1 MNKRNTKSDAK
12 KIPLKFLKNDITKVF
27 LKEPKTRFDAKLII
41 RKLRVANSKES
52 VNMALAEL
60 AKEGVILFVK
70 EGIYRLEPKA
80 KKELIKDRTRAKNNP
95 KKELI
100 QGKMDLTR
108 SGAGYVVVEG
118 QEQDIYVHA
127 RNTMNAMSGDIV
139 QVEVK
144 DDPRRNKPEGKIV
157 AINKRAITQLVGR
170 VWIQKHYALV
180 QTSYRSGIEE
190 IYVNIE
196 DLKDAKN
203 KDYVLVEITDWS
215 KSQNKGIWGKVL
227 SILEEHNNSEIAM
240 NTILVNSGFNLSFP
254 DKVLAES
261 EAIEET
267 FSEKE
272 IAKRRDFRKTT
283 TFTIDPDTAKDFD
296 DALSYEKLA
305 DGNIEIGIHI
315 ADVTHYLKPGTALD
329 KEAYE
334 RSTSVYLVDRV
345 IPMLPEKL
353 SNNLCSLMPNIDRYT
368 FSATFTFD
376 ADYKIVS
383 EWFGKGIIH
392 SDKRFAYEDAQEI
405 LDAGEGLYYDELTSL
420 NNIAHKMR
428 KERYKSGAIAFE
440 SEEVKFKLDE
450 NAKPISVYV
459 KERKDTHLLIEDFML
474 LANKRVAKYIDT
486 KAKGI
491 EIPFIY
497 RTHDEPNMEKLADFA
512 KFAHEMGFSMDIT
525 TPKNIA
531 RSIERLAAAAKTD
544 DALKMLEPL
553 AIRTMSKA
561 EYSTDNIG
569 HYGLAFQHYS
579 HFTSPIR
586 RYSDVIAHRLLM
598 ENLKGTHRVDK
609 EVLQAQCTHISEME
623 RKAMKAERESI
634 KFKQV
639 EFLSDKIGQVL
650 PGKVSG
656 FLDRGIF
663 VELIESKAE
672 GLVGFD
678 QFNEP
683 YEIAPSRLKAV
694 AFRSRN
700 EIKMGDTVNVE
711 ILETNLESIQIEM
724 RIVF

>member
-1 MNKRNTKSDAK
+1 MNKKNQSNHSK
-12 KIPLKFLKNDITKVF
+12 KISQKFLKQDITKVF
-27 LKEPKTRFDAKLII
+27 IKEPKTRFNAKSII
-41 RKLRVANSKES
+41 KKLRVANSTDS
-52 VNMALAEL
+52 VNVALAEL
-60 AKEGVILFVK
+60 AKEGILMFVK
-70 EGIYRLEPKA
+70 DGLYRLEPKA
-80 KKELIKDRTRAKNNP
+80 KKMFAKDRSNSKSYVV
-95 KKELI
+95 L
-100 QGKMDLTR
+100 GKMDMTR

-118 QEQDIYVHA
+118 QEQDIYVA
-127 RNTMNAMSGDIV
+127 AKNTMSAMSGDIV
-139 QVEVK
+139 KVQVTIDK
-144 DDPRRNKPEGKIV
+144 NRRKPEGKIISV
-157 AINKRAITQLVGR
+157 EKRAISQLVGR
-170 VWIQKHYALV
+170 VWLQKNFALI
-180 QTSYRSGIEE
+180 QTSYRSGIEQ
-190 IYVNIE
+190 IFVNLD
-196 DLKDAKN
+196 DLEDAKD

-215 KSQNKGIWGKVL
+215 KSQNKGVWGKVL
-227 SILEEHNNSEIAM
+227 SVLEEHNNSEIAM
-240 NTILVNSGFNLSFP
+240 NTILVNSGFKLSFP
-254 DKVLAES
+254 DEVLEES

-267 FSEKE
+267 FKDQE
-272 IAKRRDFRKTT
+272 IAKRRDFRKVT

-296 DALSYEKLA
+296 DALSYQELA
-305 DGNIEIGIHI
+305 DGNIEIGVHI
-315 ADVTHYLKPGTALD
+315 ADVTHYLQPGTALD

-353 SNNLCSLMPNIDRYT
+353 SNNLCSLMPNTDRYT
-368 FSATFTFD
+368 FSAVFTFNSEH
-376 ADYKIVS
+376 KIIS

-405 LDAGEGLYYDELTSL
+405 LDAGDGLFFKELNTL
-420 NNIAHKMR
+420 NVIAHKMR
-428 KERYKSGAIAFE
+428 KDRYKKGAIAFE

-486 KAKGI
+486 KAKGV
-491 EIPFIY
+491 EIPYIY
-497 RTHDEPNMEKLADFA
+497 RTHDEPNMEKLAEFA
-512 KFAHEMGFSMDIT
+512 KFAHEMGFSMDIS

-531 RSIERLAAAAKTD
+531 RSIEKLAAAAKND
-544 DALKMLEPL
+544 DGLKMLEPL

-569 HYGLAFQHYS
+569 HYGLAFEHYS

-598 ENLKGTHRVDK
+598 ANLNGTLRMDK
-609 EVLQAQCTHISEME
+609 ETLQNQCTHISEME

-639 EFLSDKIGQVL
+639 EFLSDKIGQIL

-663 VELIESKAE
+663 VELLESKAE

-683 YEIAPSRLKAV
+683 YEIAPSKLKAV

-711 ILETNLESIQIEM
+711 ILETNLETIQIEM
-724 RIVF
+724 KIVM